1 MKRRSR
7 RQMKIKMFK
16 MLVVALVLVTAFLS
30 ISSLSSGDKK
40 SYNDYI
46 EYYVAPGDTL
56 WTIAEEYYG
65 DGIDIREAIYAIKE
79 CSEISGGQIGIGQ
92 KLLLPIFE

>member
-7 RQMKIKMFK
+7 RQIKIKMFR
-16 MLVVALVLVTAFLS
+16 MFIAALVIVTAFLS

-40 SYNDYI
+40 SYNDFE

-56 WTIAEEYYG
+56 WGIAEDFYG
-65 DGIDIREAIYAIKE
+65 DSMDIREAVYAIKE

-92 KLLLPIFE
+92 RLLLPIFE

>member
-16 MLVVALVLVTAFLS
+16 LFVTALVVVTAFLS
-30 ISSLSSGDKK
+30 VSSLSSGDKK
-40 SYNDYI
+40 SYNDYV

-56 WTIAEEYYG
+56 WNIAEEFY
-65 DGIDIREAIYAIKE
+65 DSDVDIREAVYAIKE
-79 CSEISGGQIGIGQ
+79 CSEIKGGQLSIGQ

>member
-16 MLVVALVLVTAFLS
+16 MLVVALVLVTTFLS

-56 WTIAEEYYG
+56 WNIAEDFYG
-65 DGIDIREAIYAIKE
+65 DDVDIREAVYIIKE
-79 CSEISGGQIGIGQ
+79 CSEIDGGQLSVGQ
-92 KLLLPIFE
+92 KLLIPLFD